1 VDRKKTLS
9 VHSSEAVEM
18 TTFARTRGAAF
29 IAVASLVFSACMW
42 AWVLSR
48 PEGTF
53 HDQGGLAIT
62 LIYFPATFCTWLVC
76 AMLSAGLLFLGKS
89 RPMGVGIMQIRR
101 LRWLTLGLVALGLCL
116 SAGTLILR

>member
-1 VDRKKTLS
+1 
-9 VHSSEAVEM
+9 M
-18 TTFARTRGAAF
+18 TTFARTRV
-29 IAVASLVFSACMW
+29 AVGFASASLVFSACMW

-76 AMLSAGLLFLGKS
+76 AMLSAGLLFVDEG
-89 RPMGVGIMQIRR
+89 RPMGVGIMQRRR

-116 SAGTLILR
+116 SVGTLILR